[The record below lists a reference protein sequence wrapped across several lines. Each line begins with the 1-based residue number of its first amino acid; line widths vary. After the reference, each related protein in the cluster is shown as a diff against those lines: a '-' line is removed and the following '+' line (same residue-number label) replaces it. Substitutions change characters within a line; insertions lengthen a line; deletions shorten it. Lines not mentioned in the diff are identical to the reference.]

1 MRTMDNNDDIICA
14 LYWCYEEAQRANKN
28 QRVHSRYLKRFYNAL
43 SESDRRRRSG
53 YYPRS
58 VLHHPLCSAWRK
70 LVSSEDDRSL
80 IQATGL
86 DFRTF
91 RFLLH
96 RFAPIYEKYSFYSE
110 DGRIKEVRTNTG
122 RPRSLN
128 AEAALGLILMWTR
141 TRGVNSSLS
150 LIFGVTLPRVNL
162 WRRFALRVLL
172 SVLKREPSAKIKAPT
187 AEDCE
192 SYVRAICD
200 QYAIIGEKRVALA
213 LDGLKIPVCKPGCN
227 VRQSAFYN
235 GWTSGHYISNV
246 FVFAP
251 DGRIVAMVVNAPGA
265 MHDST
270 LMDMG
275 GLYDKMEQWASSFDI
290 RMVVDSAFQYI
301 DRPFLSRVRRIMS
314 QPEIL
319 MSVSMPYF
327 VRQHRFAKWQSGEC
341 VDSKHLFHVSKIAF
355 GLRNVAKER

>member
-1 MRTMDNNDDIICA
+1 M
-14 LYWCYEEAQRANKN
+14 
-28 QRVHSRYLKRFYNAL
+28 
-43 SESDRRRRSG
+43 
-53 YYPRS
+53 
-58 VLHHPLCSAWRK
+58 
-70 LVSSEDDRSL
+70 
-80 IQATGL
+80 
-86 DFRTF
+86 
-91 RFLLH
+91 
-96 RFAPIYEKYSFYSE
+96 
-110 DGRIKEVRTNTG
+110 
-122 RPRSLN
+122 
-128 AEAALGLILMWTR
+128 
-141 TRGVNSSLS
+141 
-150 LIFGVTLPRVNL
+150 
-162 WRRFALRVLL
+162 LL

-192 SYVRAICD
+192 SYVCAIRD

-246 FVFAP
+246 FVFSP
-251 DGRIVAMVVNAPGA
+251 DRRIIAMVVNAPGA

-275 GLYDKMEQWASSFDI
+275 GLYDKMEQWASSFNI
-290 RMVVDSAFQYI
+290 RMVVDSAFQCI
-301 DRPFLSRVRRIMS
+301 NRPFLSRVRRIMS

>member
-14 LYWCYEEAQRANKN
+14 LYWCYEEAQRGNKN

-96 RFAPIYEKYSFYSE
+96 RFAPIYEKYSFYSK
-110 DGRIKEVRTNTG
+110 DGRIKEVRANTG

-150 LIFGVTLPRVNL
+150 LIFGVTLPRVDL
-162 WRRFALRVLL
+162 WRCFALRVLL

-187 AEDCE
+187 AEDCK

-200 QYAIIGEKRVALA
+200 QYAIIGEMRVALA
-213 LDGLKIPVCKPGCN
+213 LDGCANRDAMYVKACFITAG
-227 VRQSAFYN
+227 RQDTIFQ
-235 GWTSGHYISNV
+235 TCL
-246 FVFAP
+246 FL
-251 DGRIVAMVVNAPGA
+251 RLTGA
-265 MHDST
+265 S
-270 LMDMG
+270 LP
-275 GLYDKMEQWASSFDI
+275 W
-290 RMVVDSAFQYI
+290 
-301 DRPFLSRVRRIMS
+301 
-314 QPEIL
+314 
-319 MSVSMPYF
+319 
-327 VRQHRFAKWQSGEC
+327 W
-341 VDSKHLFHVSKIAF
+341 
-355 GLRNVAKER
+355 